1 MLNMKLSQEP
11 LRRPL
16 GGRVATFLGWL
27 IYLPGPLIAGAIL
40 ALAQGATLRD
50 WRTWAIWGI
59 ALGFWGGWH
68 VLIGKQGEKL
78 YSIGR
83 ALAAPPASRLLNK
96 KRNRYVL
103 YFRSFSDDFSGEA
116 TSIAEASVEER
127 LCQALDWIG
136 PVVAIGKPGERLATL
151 GAARLYVHDAD
162 WRQTALQLM
171 TLARVVFIRMS
182 DTPGLWW
189 EISTTL
195 ERVPLESILIFFEKG
210 YGSEVRER
218 LYRSLVSP
226 LKERG
231 YQKLPE
237 TLGAAAFLCFQRSGE
252 PQLLPPVEY
261 IDPGDRESGPEWD
274 VEATLL
280 PLYRRLL
287 INLPVRL
294 GKYSRLILVVL
305 VGGPA
310 VFALAIDQAAKL
322 AVSMYLDTGYTF
334 VVLSSV
340 NLFVVVNRGTA
351 FGSFST
357 PDGGVLGL
365 AAYIGVPLL
374 VVSFLAR
381 RASALPAYGSVH
393 LVLRRF
399 AFGLLI
405 GGAVGNVLDRIRI
418 GGVID
423 FIDLHWDHIHLPLF
437 NIADASIYISV
448 LLSLLSAVL
457 KQRPRVAA

>member
-16 GGRVATFLGWL
+16 VGRVAIFLGWL
-27 IYLPGPLIAGAIL
+27 IYLPGPLIAGAIFE
-40 ALAQGATLRD
+40 LAQEATLKD
-50 WRTWAIWGI
+50 WHRWAIWGI
-59 ALGFWGGWH
+59 ALGFWGGWS

-78 YSIGR
+78 HSIGR

-103 YFRSFSDDFSGEA
+103 YFRSFSDDFSAKA

-151 GAARLYVHDAD
+151 GAARLYVHDAG
-162 WRQTALQLM
+162 WRQTALQLI

-195 ERVPLESILIFFEKG
+195 ERVPPESILIFFEKG

-231 YQKLPE
+231 YQNLPE
-237 TLGAAAFLCFQRSGE
+237 TLGAAAFLCFQHSGE

-287 INLPVRL
+287 SNLPVRL
-294 GKYSRLILVVL
+294 GKFSRLIL

-322 AVSMYLDTGYTF
+322 AVSMYLDTGYTY
-334 VVLSSV
+334 VVLSSNVV
-340 NLFVVVNRGTA
+340 NLFVIVNRGGA
-351 FGSFST
+351 FGSLST
-357 PDGGVLGL
+357 LDGGVLRL
-365 AAYIGVPLL
+365 ATDFGMPLL

-399 AFGLLI
+399 GFGLLI

-423 FIDLHWDHIHLPLF
+423 FIDLHWDHYHLPLF
-437 NIADASIYISV
+437 NIADASIFIGV
-448 LLSLLSAVL
+448 LLSLLSTVL
-457 KQRPRVAA
+457 KQRPRAAA